1 VTNEEQSIERLHI
14 HIEGLEG
21 TLRKRN
27 AKIAELE
34 AKLADPS
41 LIDGP
46 LVKRAYKNGWQAC
59 ANELSKATLDAATHL
74 KQIKNEAWQMY
85 IRGEQTLHME
95 AYKTINE

>member
-1 VTNEEQSIERLHI
+1 VNNEEQSIERLHI

-27 AKIAELE
+27 AKILDLE

-46 LVKRAYKNGWQAC
+46 LVKRAYKDGWQAC
-59 ANELSKATLDAATHL
+59 AQELMKATLDASTHL
-74 KQIKNEAWQMY
+74 KQIKDQAFGVY
-85 IRGEQTLHME
+85 LKGENL
-95 AYKTINE
+95 